1 MNYHQATYTADLLK
15 CINPKHIDFL
25 ERVHSIMSNT
35 PIRRN
40 QHDRNIDLY
49 LFSTQK
55 VDSVLNDRYKLET
68 A

>member
-40 QHDRNIDLY
+40 QHDRNNRFISIFNAEGGFY
-49 LFSTQK
+49 
-55 VDSVLNDRYKLET
+55 VER
-68 A
+68 